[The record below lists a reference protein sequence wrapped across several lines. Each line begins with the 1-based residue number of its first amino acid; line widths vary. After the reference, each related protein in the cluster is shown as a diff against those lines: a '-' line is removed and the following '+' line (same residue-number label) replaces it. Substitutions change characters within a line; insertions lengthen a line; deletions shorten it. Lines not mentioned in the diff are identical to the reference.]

1 MAETTT
7 EQRAD
12 HRSAEAT
19 GRVSWQEHGLVRVA
33 AGFLPADRFEALAA
47 EGDQAAQR
55 SEVYE
60 RAETSGHRDG
70 SFAAPAH
77 CQMAAAG
84 PVLEGLLYDK
94 ALLLVLRE
102 LTGMARLVP
111 FGCAYVTYQRG
122 DFQGLHTDDVKS
134 TLTVGIALTDN
145 LGPMGWA
152 PSLRAAPPDVLSDIV
167 AQYGI
172 FPDAEAF
179 ETLQHP
185 HGPGGLQGW
194 AGYDIPHWR
203 PPHTH
208 DRPARLVTLSYL
220 DL

>member
-7 EQRAD
+7 
-12 HRSAEAT
+12 
-19 GRVSWQEHGLVRVA
+19 GKRVGQVNWQEHGLVRVA
-33 AGFLPADRFEALAA
+33 EGFLPADRFDALVA
-47 EGDQAAQR
+47 EGELAAQR
-55 SEVYE
+55 GEPYE

-77 CQMAAAG
+77 CQMASGG

-102 LTGMARLVP
+102 LIGMARLVP
-111 FGCAYVTYQRG
+111 FGCAYVTYQHG
-122 DFQGLHTDDVKS
+122 DFQGLHTDDVKA
-134 TLTVGIALTDN
+134 TLTLGVALTDN

-152 PSLRAAPPDVLSDIV
+152 PDLRAVHPDVLADVV
-167 AQYGI
+167 AQYGM
-172 FPDAEAF
+172 FPEGDQFGVLE
-179 ETLQHP
+179 HP
-185 HGPGGLQGW
+185 HGPGVLQGW

-203 PPHTH
+203 PPHT
-208 DRPARLVTLSYL
+208 DQRPARLVTLSYL